1 MFLIHNPGCS
11 TNYMT
16 EYIQSVPL
24 ITRYTGCPTNY
35 MTAERRLIKISKS
48 ETNSAR
54 GAFRV
59 GNNVPLAPGK
69 IRVSRIESMDSF

>member
-35 MTAERRLIKISKS
+35 MTAEDDLLRFQSQRRTQP
-48 ETNSAR
+48 E
-54 GAFRV
+54 
-59 GNNVPLAPGK
+59 VPSGWGTTSP
-69 IRVSRIESMDSF
+69 